1 VRELHGTADVDGYAW
16 MRDPQ
21 QPALRDYLAA
31 ERAYYDARTRPLAEL
46 TGDLFREAVGRTVRQ
61 AEDSARWPRRGYTY
75 WTRMPEEGEN
85 LQFLRA
91 KPGEIT
97 EQLLLDENI
106 VASATGFADIGIREP
121 SPDAAL
127 LAWSA
132 DTSGAEVY
140 ELRITDL
147 ATGEILPDL
156 VPRTCPGSAWSADS
170 RYLFYLVPDELHRP
184 YQVWRH
190 RVGTGSGADVLVM
203 TEDDARFEVE
213 LRTSRSGAVAI
224 ITSASRDTTEV
235 WLIPMTDPE
244 REPFVVA
251 PRRRGVEYRADHGS
265 GPDGGELYLV
275 TDDEAAEFR
284 LMRAPMSA
292 PGRENWAPLPCPA
305 ISPARADTRLLCCD
319 VFAGH
324 LLLTLRRGGAPLLAI
339 TDRAGGSVREVPA
352 ARPAGTIRVAYADDY
367 DSQTVL
373 IAEESL
379 TEPPAWS
386 ELDLATGRR
395 TEVKRQQVPGY
406 DPAGY
411 QTERRHAIAA
421 DGTRIP
427 VTLAYRAGHPL
438 DGSARCLLYGY
449 GAYESCADPEFDVS
463 LPSLLDR
470 GVVYAI
476 AHVRGG
482 GECGRA
488 WWQHGRLRAKPNTFD
503 DFVAVADWLAGD
515 AAGSRALV
523 DGAQIVSRG
532 LSAGGLLQGA
542 VYSRAPGRWRAVV
555 AEVPFVDCVNTMLDA
570 GIPLTVNEWDEWGD
584 PRDPDDFA
592 CLRAYSPY
600 ENPPHGPRP
609 DLLVTGAV
617 NDPRVLIHEPAKW
630 VARLRETDT
639 DGSTV
644 LLRAELGAGAH
655 TGPSGRFARLG
666 YEAEV
671 QAFILDAMGYRAAV
685 RMTAGPQ
692 PPGRPGMA
700 GQASGDRRDTGGGR
714 GRAGNGAAGGGRA
727 EAARARPVLPGAGR
741 AHGAVDRIGSGGDQP
756 GRLGRA

>member
-1 VRELHGTADVDGYAW
+1 VPPSPPRIPELRELHGTADVDGYAW
-16 MRDPQ
+16 MRDLR

-46 TGDLFREAVGRTVRQ
+46 ASELFRAAAGRTARE

-75 WTRMPEEGEN
+75 WTRMPQEGEN
-85 LQFLRA
+85 LQFFRA

-121 SPDAAL
+121 SPDGAL

-147 ATGEILPDL
+147 ATGQVLPDL
-156 VPRTCPGSAWSADS
+156 MPRTCPGSAWSADS
-170 RYLFYLVPDELHRP
+170 RYLLYLVPDELHRP

-190 RVGTGSGADVLVM
+190 RVGTAAGADVLVL
-203 TEDDARFEVE
+203 TENDARFEVE
-213 LRTSRSGAVAI
+213 LRASRSGELAI

-235 WLIPMTDPE
+235 RLIPMTDPE
-244 REPFVVA
+244 RAPVVVA
-251 PRRRGVEYRADHGS
+251 PRRSGIEYRADHAS
-265 GPDGGELYLV
+265 GPDDGELYLV
-275 TDDEAAEFR
+275 TDDGAAEFR
-284 LMRAPMSA
+284 LMRAPVPA
-292 PGRENWAPLPCPA
+292 PGRENWVPVPCPA
-305 ISPARADTRLLCCD
+305 VSPARADTRLLSCD

-324 LLLTLRRGGAPLLAI
+324 LLLTLRRGGAQLLAI
-339 TDRAGGSVREVPA
+339 TDRDGRSVREVPA
-352 ARPAGTIRVAYADDY
+352 SMPAGTIRLAHAEDY
-367 DSQTVL
+367 DATAVI

-386 ELDLATGRR
+386 ELDLATGERKVVTRR
-395 TEVKRQQVPGY
+395 QVPGY
-406 DPAGY
+406 DPADY
-411 QTERRHAIAA
+411 RTERRHALAA

-427 VTLAYRAGHPL
+427 VTLARRSGTPL
-438 DGSARCLLYGY
+438 DGSAPCLLYGY
-449 GAYESCADPEFDVS
+449 GAYEACADPEFDVS

-470 GVVYAI
+470 GIVYAI

-482 GECGRA
+482 GEGGRN
-488 WWQHGRLRAKPNTFD
+488 WWQQGRLRAKPTTFD

-515 AAGSRALV
+515 AAGARAVV
-523 DGAQIVSRG
+523 DGARIVSRG
-532 LSAGGLLQGA
+532 LSAGGLLQAA

-570 GIPLTVNEWDEWGD
+570 SIPLTVNEWDEWGD

-600 ENPPHGPRP
+600 ENPPRGPRP
-609 DLLVTGAV
+609 DLLVTGTV

-639 DGSTV
+639 AGARI
-644 LLRAELGAGAH
+644 LFRAELGAGAH
-655 TGPSGRFARLG
+655 TGPSGRFARLA

-671 QAFILDAMGYRAAV
+671 QAFILDAMRL
-685 RMTAGPQ
+685 
-692 PPGRPGMA
+692 PGR
-700 GQASGDRRDTGGGR
+700 
-714 GRAGNGAAGGGRA
+714 
-727 EAARARPVLPGAGR
+727 
-741 AHGAVDRIGSGGDQP
+741 
-756 GRLGRA
+756 